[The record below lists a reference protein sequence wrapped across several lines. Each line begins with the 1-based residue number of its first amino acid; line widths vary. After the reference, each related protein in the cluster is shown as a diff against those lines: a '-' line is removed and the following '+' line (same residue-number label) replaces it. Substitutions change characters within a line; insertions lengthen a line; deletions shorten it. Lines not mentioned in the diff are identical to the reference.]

1 MITFTYVFLH
11 ILLLYVF
18 YKYSLKFKKK
28 QLQYWKIASIPI
40 IFFHWKKGLDGDV
53 LLIGVHIMIHTT
65 MVLKRA
71 NLNFCLKN
79 GGVCFII

>member
-40 IFFHWKKGLDGDV
+40 IFFSLEEGLRWGRFIDWCAYYD
-53 LLIGVHIMIHTT
+53 TYY
-65 MVLKRA
+65 
-71 NLNFCLKN
+71 N
-79 GGVCFII
+79 GLETSKFEFLFKEWWGFVS